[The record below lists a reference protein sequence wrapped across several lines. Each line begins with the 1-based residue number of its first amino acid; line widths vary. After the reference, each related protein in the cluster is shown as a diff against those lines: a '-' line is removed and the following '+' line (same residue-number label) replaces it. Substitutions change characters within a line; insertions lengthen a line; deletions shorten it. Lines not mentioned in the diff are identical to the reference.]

1 MACGP
6 EELLA
11 ATIKDICAVLKQE
24 HEENKKKPAEVG
36 RKSSVSWLLWC
47 GYDGARFPRHD
58 DDVGRLDVWGASM
71 PLSHFRT
78 PCDQPLFSVSTACF
92 FIPERR

>member
-1 MACGP
+1 MPGERARSHGNEP

-36 RKSSVSWLLWC
+36 RKEAAYRGC
-47 GYDGARFPRHD
+47 YGA
-58 DDVGRLDVWGASM
+58 VMMELASRGTM
-71 PLSHFRT
+71 T
-78 PCDQPLFSVSTACF
+78 T
-92 FIPERR
+92 